1 MCSFYLSLSL
11 SATFMHSFVLSHSKK
26 ERKEKGRGR
35 CREGKGREGKHSDLE
50 FKIQL
55 DMPDFPIKRKGF
67 PSPCASG
74 IQNWKGLDPLLP
86 PIGESYQSQVQ
97 FHKHTKTLGCAA
109 PGWGAKTPSP
119 PPPVGLEVPQARPFP
134 PPNLPGQALFLPSLP
149 HYLLPLTSAPGP
161 RAEGGGWR

>member
-1 MCSFYLSLSL
+1 MWSFYLYL

-26 ERKEKGRGR
+26 EREKGERKGKVQG
-35 CREGKGREGKHSDLE
+35 REGKGRKQSDLE

-74 IQNWKGLDPLLP
+74 IQNWKELDPVLP
-86 PIGESYQSQVQ
+86 PIGESYQAQAQ
-97 FHKHTKTLGCAA
+97 FHKHTETLGCAA